1 MQMCVPARV
10 KTSHCGLFGG
20 ARFPLPKADYALSE
34 VTRDLHGGGIRGVMA
49 DYEEKFH
56 SLGTPINRC
65 VATKLHREPALP
77 EENATPEE
85 MPLL

>member
-1 MQMCVPARV
+1 MA
-10 KTSHCGLFGG
+10 
-20 ARFPLPKADYALSE
+20 
-34 VTRDLHGGGIRGVMA
+34 GGIRGVMT

-85 MPLL
+85 MPLP

>member
-1 MQMCVPARV
+1 MNLVLLYQF
-10 KTSHCGLFGG
+10 LF
-20 ARFPLPKADYALSE
+20 
-34 VTRDLHGGGIRGVMA
+34 VWIRGVMT

-65 VATKLHREPALP
+65 VATKLHREPELP

-85 MPLL
+85 MPLP

>member
-1 MQMCVPARV
+1 M
-10 KTSHCGLFGG
+10 T
-20 ARFPLPKADYALSE
+20 
-34 VTRDLHGGGIRGVMA
+34 

-85 MPLL
+85 MPLP